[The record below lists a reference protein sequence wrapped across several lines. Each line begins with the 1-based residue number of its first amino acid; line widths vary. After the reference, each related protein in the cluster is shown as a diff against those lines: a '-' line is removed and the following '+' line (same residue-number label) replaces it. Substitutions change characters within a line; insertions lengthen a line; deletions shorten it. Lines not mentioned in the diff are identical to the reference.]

1 MESTSYFLTVHK
13 KRMRVRG
20 FTLIE
25 MLVSLGIIV
34 IITAIVL
41 LGQSNFNRSLVLV
54 DTAYTIAFTVRQAQT
69 LGLSSRKFG
78 TIQNAGY
85 GVHFASGAPTTYEL
99 FADTIPA
106 APGSSQGGI
115 CLGHSAQEGADTKPG
130 NCVYDAVSERVNA
143 YNLNK
148 GFSIKKVCGK
158 DGSGTSR
165 CSGVEGGNYLDSLDI
180 TFLRPNT
187 QASIIGMHAGVPIDL
202 VSASIYVLSP
212 DGSQERCVSITKVGQ
227 VSVGTC
233 S

>member
-1 MESTSYFLTVHK
+1 MESTSYFLRLFK
-13 KRMRVRG
+13 KRIPVRG

-85 GVHFASGAPTTYEL
+85 GVHFASGAPTAYEL
-99 FADTIPA
+99 FADTIPS
-106 APGSSQGGI
+106 APGNNQGGI
-115 CLGHSAQEGADTKPG
+115 CLGHSAQEGADAKPG
-130 NCVYDAVSERVNA
+130 NCIYDSGERVNA
-143 YNLNK
+143 YNLNR
-148 GFSIKKVCGK
+148 GFTIASFCGK
-158 DGSGTSR
+158 DGAGVSR
-165 CSGVEGGNYLDSLDI
+165 CSGSYLDSLDI

-187 QASIIGMHAGVPIDL
+187 QASIVGMHAGVPIDL
-202 VSASIYVLSP
+202 VSASIHVSSP
-212 DGSQERCVSITKVGQ
+212 DGSQERCVNITKVGQ
-227 VSVGTC
+227 VAVGTC